1 MSKFKIGKFRFEDTD
16 PDKAEEIHITKIT
29 PQYVFFH
36 IVDYHGCNY
45 SLDDVKFR
53 RKIFTDE
60 YGGQEIKRFYYVW
73 NTIFTPTARQLD
85 SDSGFDTLLIYAM
98 DLIEIKNELENI

>member
-29 PQYVFFH
+29 PHFVFFH
-36 IVDYHGCNY
+36 IVVYHGCYY
-45 SLDDVKFR
+45 SLDDVKFK

-60 YGGQEIKRFYYVW
+60 YGNQETKQFYYAW
-73 NTIFTPTARQLD
+73 NTIFRPTARQLD
-85 SDSGFDTLLIYAM
+85 SDSGFDNLSIDAM